1 MIVGFS
7 KLFADIIHSTVWRE
21 PMHVKVVWITM
32 LAMAD
37 RHGQVFASIPG
48 LADSA
53 KVTLDECIEALE
65 VFSSPDKYSRT
76 KDYEGR
82 RIVEIDGGWLL
93 LNYEKFRE
101 RRDDEEQRI
110 QTRDRV
116 RRHRER
122 ARALGNDVTESV
134 TATQSNDI
142 QKQIQKQKAEEK
154 NTSKKKKASR
164 LPDDFIVT
172 DELLEWAMLK
182 RPSIDTSLETEKF
195 VNYWTAKSGKDATK
209 LDWNATWRNWILNA
223 KETSNGSY
231 YQHREQ
237 TAINERNAINQ
248 LREAVKEIP
257 SDDAHHSTRQ
267 LRGFGEDGYDG

>member
-37 RHGQVFASIPG
+37 RHGQVFASLPG

-53 KVTLDECIEALE
+53 KVTLEECIEALE

-110 QTRDRV
+110 KTRDRV
-116 RRHRER
+116 RRCREK
-122 ARALGNDVTESV
+122 AKALGNDVTEDV
-134 TATQSNDI
+134 TATRGNDI
-142 QKQIQKQKAEEK
+142 AEADTDAEQKGDVVIEIFDFWKSTMSLNGKTILTPKRRKVIKDRLKQGYTIDRIKTAVRGCAMSPFHNGQNDTGTKYNDIELICRSGEKVEFFEAMTNAQKPQQTDTAMRDAI
-154 NTSKKKKASR
+154 TASQ
-164 LPDDFIVT
+164 DMF
-172 DELLEWAMLK
+172 
-182 RPSIDTSLETEKF
+182 
-195 VNYWTAKSGKDATK
+195 YGK
-209 LDWNATWRNWILNA
+209 
-223 KETSNGSY
+223 
-231 YQHREQ
+231 
-237 TAINERNAINQ
+237 
-248 LREAVKEIP
+248 
-257 SDDAHHSTRQ
+257 
-267 LRGFGEDGYDG
+267 

>member
-53 KVTLDECIEALE
+53 KVSLEECIEALH

-122 ARALGNDVTESV
+122 ARALSNTVTDSV
-134 TATQSNDI
+134 TATRGNDI
-142 QKQIQKQKAEEK
+142 AEADTDAEQNTDVVSEIFEFWKTTMSLNQKTLLTPKR
-154 NTSKKKKASR
+154 KKKIRDR
-164 LPDDFIVT
+164 L
-172 DELLEWAMLK
+172 
-182 RPSIDTSLETEKF
+182 
-195 VNYWTAKSGKDATK
+195 
-209 LDWNATWRNWILNA
+209 
-223 KETSNGSY
+223 KEGYT
-231 YQHREQ
+231 
-237 TAINERNAINQ
+237 IERIKNAIVGCSLSPFHQGQNDTHTKYNDIELICRSGEKLEFFEQ
-248 LREAVKEIP
+248 KSLPQESSLSQEEIDGRAAVRASMEALNG
-257 SDDAHHSTRQ
+257 R
-267 LRGFGEDGYDG
+267 